1 MAPHAGQVI
10 GPYEIGVLLGKGG
23 MGEVYRARDTR
34 LPRQVAIKFLSG
46 SLHHD
51 PNAAARLEQ
60 EARLASSLNHPG
72 IVTVLDVGRWDG
84 RPYIVMELVEG
95 QSLADLMASGRLA
108 LREALD
114 VALQVA
120 EALAAAHDA
129 GIFHRDLKPQNVM
142 IVGDGRAKLID
153 FGLGKKALPAIAA
166 DGTTLTAAL
175 TLGPALMGTVGY
187 LAPEQVAGREV
198 SGAADQFAL
207 GVVLYEML
215 SGQRAFNADTPVQTL
230 SSILEAEPRPLSDLR
245 PELPAQAVAVVRRCL
260 AKRPER
266 RYASTHDL
274 VSDLR
279 DLRDA
284 LVADS
289 RPLTRRWSP
298 AIATRRPARIGRVV
312 AWVVAVAITTAAA
325 WWTMPTPPPAD
336 AVPPP
341 APRQIVILPFQNITK
356 VPEDQVF
363 AEGLMETLA
372 SSLTQLERFD
382 RTLRVVPAS
391 EVRGRVATAREAHQ
405 NLGATLVIS
414 GSIQRRGST
423 LQMTLNLIDAAQLVQ
438 VSSRSLEMVTGEES
452 ATEDAV
458 VDATTALL
466 ALELDPIERRALTA
480 GGSAVPAAY
489 QWFVQGRG
497 YLQRF
502 DRGPQNVD
510 RAIDALNRAVEG
522 DPRYALAHAALGE
535 AYWRKYEVDRRISWI
550 ETATRHGERALAID
564 NRLAPIHVTLALIAR
579 GRGRYE
585 EAVTFAQ
592 RALELDPVSS
602 EAFRELGRAYEE
614 LQRLAEAEVTYGKAV
629 NARPSDWLAYNTLG
643 SFYLARGRWADAERA
658 FRQVT
663 VLTPDNTRGYNN
675 LGVTYFRMGRE
686 DEAAAM
692 WERSSTIRSTL
703 AAASNLGSYYYA
715 RARYPEAARAFERAT
730 ILAPSDYRAWRNLGS
745 ALHWAPGERAQA
757 ADAYRRAVVLME
769 GELKVN
775 PRQATVTAAMA
786 DAYAMLGERTKA
798 RDAIAAAERTGV
810 ADGES
815 LFVLAGASE
824 QVRERAAALAFL
836 ERAIAAGY
844 SRDAIARS
852 PTFAGLREDERYA
865 RLMNGRR

>member
-10 GPYEIGVLLGKGG
+10 GSYEIGVLLGKGG

-95 QSLADLMASGRLA
+95 QSLANLMATGRLA
-108 LREALD
+108 LRDALD

-120 EALAAAHDA
+120 EALAYAHDA

-166 DGTTLTAAL
+166 DGATLTAAL
-175 TLGPALMGTVGY
+175 TLGPVLMGTVGY

-230 SSILEAEPRPLSDLR
+230 SAILEAEPRPLSDLR

-279 DLRDA
+279 DLRDD
-284 LVADS
+284 LVADL
-289 RPLTRRWSP
+289 RPITRRLSF

-325 WWTMPTPPPAD
+325 WWTMRTPPPVD

-341 APRQIVILPFQNITK
+341 ALRQIVILPFQNITK

-363 AEGLMETLA
+363 VEGLMETLA

-391 EVRGRVATAREAHQ
+391 EVRGRVTTAKEANQ

-438 VSSRSLEMVTGEES
+438 VSSRSLEMVTGQES

-510 RAIDALNRAVEG
+510 RAIDALKRAVEG

-535 AYWRKYEVDRRISWI
+535 AYWRKYEVDRRSSWI

-614 LQRLAEAEVTYGKAV
+614 LKRLDEAEVTYGKAV

-686 DEAAAM
+686 DAAAAM

-715 RARYPEAARAFERAT
+715 RARYPDAARAFERAT
-730 ILAPSDYRAWRNLGS
+730 ILAPNDYRAWRNLGS

-798 RDAIAAAERTGV
+798 RDAITAAERTGV

-824 QVRERAAALAFL
+824 QIRERAAALAFL

-852 PTFAGLREDERYA
+852 PTFAGLREDQRYA